1 MVEKVERFHIYGH
14 RYGGFKMNNYADEQA
29 AREEARDKWIAA
41 RAAELMAEMDD
52 GWMGDALH
60 HLDFGLQGELV
71 IQSLR
76 LRHGQPVCPISLLSG
91 VIEHL
96 YRQLESYALDCA
108 EKEAGEL

>member
-1 MVEKVERFHIYGH
+1 MVEKMEGIYFYGH
-14 RYGGFKMNNYADEQA
+14 RHGEFEMTNYADEQA
-29 AREEARDKWIAA
+29 AREDARDKWIAD
-41 RAAELMAEMDD
+41 RAAELMAEMNDN
-52 GWMGDALH
+52 WMGDALH
-60 HLDFGLQGELV
+60 HLDFGMQSELV

-76 LRHGQPVCPISLLSG
+76 IRHGLPICPVSLLSG